1 MLYLYI
7 SLGVLG
13 FLLLGFVVSLFV
25 VAEGCYKGFF
35 KRKPLSPKALTDEH
49 YTPFRQMIIDARK
62 RMEQLPYTEY
72 VCRSYDGLNLVA
84 KYYDYGKDK
93 TVIFMHG
100 IYSHPLNNF
109 AVIAERFI
117 EWGYNVLIPD
127 ERAHGKSDGSET
139 TYGYRESRDLITW
152 IDFMKAHSDAKLVI
166 YGTSM
171 GAVAVALASDQIR
184 DGVYAAVCDCGFT
197 SLRNSMNY
205 LSTRCHAPSAMF
217 KIIGAMCRRRL
228 GIDFS
233 ESAEDHLKNS
243 SIPTVFVH
251 GLNDDAILS
260 SESEKNYQACAAPK
274 ELILVEGCG
283 HTTAAMRPEISEQI
297 YQFIKKYI

>member
-7 SLGVLG
+7 SLGIVA
-13 FLLLGFVVSLFV
+13 FLLVGFVVSLFV

-35 KRKPLSPKALTDEH
+35 KRRELSPKALTDEH
-49 YTPFRQMIIDARK
+49 YAPFRQMILSARN
-62 RMEQLPYTEY
+62 RMEQLPYKAF
-72 VCRSYDGLNLVA
+72 VCRSYDGLDLFA

-93 TVIFMHG
+93 TIIFMHG

-117 EWGYNVLIPD
+117 EWGYNVLMPD
-127 ERAHGKSDGSET
+127 ERAHGMSGGDET
-139 TYGYRESRDLITW
+139 TYGYRESRDLLTW
-152 IDFMKAHSDAKLVI
+152 IEFMQARSDAKLVI

-171 GAVAVALASDQIR
+171 GATAVALASDQIR

-197 SLRNSMNY
+197 SLSNNMKYFAKRF
-205 LSTRCHAPSAMF
+205 HAPILMF
-217 KIIGAMCRRRL
+217 KLLGSMCKRRID
-228 GIDFS
+228 IDFN

-251 GLNDDAILS
+251 GLKDDAVLA

-274 ELILVEGCG
+274 KLILVEGCG
-283 HTTAAMRPEISEQI
+283 HTTAAMDHEISQQI
-297 YQFIKKYI
+297 YEFIKKYI